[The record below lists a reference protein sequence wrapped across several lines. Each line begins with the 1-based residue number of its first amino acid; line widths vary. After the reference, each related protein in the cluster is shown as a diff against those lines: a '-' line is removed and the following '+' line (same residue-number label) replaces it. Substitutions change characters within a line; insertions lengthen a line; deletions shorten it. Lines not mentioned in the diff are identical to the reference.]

1 MYIMTGYLCSPDT
14 KAAKVIFL
22 QDFCTFARQSAF
34 LSCPMPLFQSEAKC
48 EAMDMTINFHSH
60 SNKTHF
66 NKKGFA
72 LSLLLKMRVFGIQK
86 IPISTRHVFKTGT
99 C

>member
-66 NKKGFA
+66 NKKV
-72 LSLLLKMRVFGIQK
+72 RVFGIQK